1 MRDHADVSAWLR
13 RYLDGEDGPVSSP
26 DGPTSAPS
34 VGPTHF
40 FRVRRP
46 STSQREP
53 DTNFPRWLGGNEV
66 SGG

>member
-1 MRDHADVSAWLR
+1 MRDHADVSARLR

-34 VGPTHF
+34 VGPTHL

-46 STSQREP
+46 SALSGDRTHTPEKQ
-53 DTNFPRWLGGNEV
+53 TAGGKH
-66 SGG
+66 GQ